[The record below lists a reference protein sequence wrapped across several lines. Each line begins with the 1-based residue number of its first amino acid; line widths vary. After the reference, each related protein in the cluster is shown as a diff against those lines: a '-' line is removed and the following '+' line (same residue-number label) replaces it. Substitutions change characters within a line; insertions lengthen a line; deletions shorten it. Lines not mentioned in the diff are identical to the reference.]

1 MGTETPGLDELRR
14 RVEEMSAQ
22 LALVRADVDVLLENS
37 GRAGL
42 RLDANEAEAG
52 RSRGEAA
59 ADRDRIQVL
68 EDRAALDRELLEE
81 IRREG
86 VLLEGENRSLHEAL
100 QTARAIGAAVGIVMA
115 LRGVTEVEAFGVLRV
130 ASQSQNRTLRVLAEE
145 IVLTGNV
152 STLPAS

>member
-1 MGTETPGLDELRR
+1 
-14 RVEEMSAQ
+14 MSAQ

-42 RLDANEAEAG
+42 RLDAHEAEAG

-152 STLPAS
+152 SSLPAS

>member
-22 LALVRADVDVLLENS
+22 LALVRVDVDVLLENS

-42 RLDANEAEAG
+42 RLDASEAEAG

-152 STLPAS
+152 SALPAS